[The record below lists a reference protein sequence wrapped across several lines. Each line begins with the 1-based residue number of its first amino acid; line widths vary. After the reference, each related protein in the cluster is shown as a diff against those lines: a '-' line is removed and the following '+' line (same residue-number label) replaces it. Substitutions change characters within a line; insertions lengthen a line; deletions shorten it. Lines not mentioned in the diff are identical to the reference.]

1 MTLLDT
7 DRWTDHR
14 YLGSWEDAAHGERIT
29 VTEPATGDTL
39 LEIPRSNED
48 HLATAIERAKEAQR
62 DWAARPFNERAEVF
76 ARAAQLLQ
84 EHADEFRPWFVREC
98 GGVWAKADFE
108 VELVTGELTN
118 AAALLH
124 QPTGHLLP
132 TTQPGRRSQVRR
144 VPRGIVG
151 VISPWNFPGV
161 LTMRSVAPALA
172 LGNAVILKPAS
183 DTPVTG
189 AMLWVDLLTAAGLP
203 EGLLHVVAGSGSE
216 IGNAIVEHPDVDMV
230 SFTGSTDVGRKI
242 GEKAGANLIP
252 VALELGGDNAFIV
265 LEGADVVVAASAG
278 AFGSFFHQGHIC
290 MAIGRHLVHES
301 LAERY
306 VDLLVEKAEALK
318 VGNAF
323 EDESVTLGPIT
334 NASQLDT
341 IDELV
346 RDTLDAGARLRT
358 GGERG
363 DPFYPPTV
371 IDRVRPEHRLFRE
384 EHFGPVA
391 VVTTFTDD
399 DEAVALANDT
409 EYGFVAGIHG
419 GTLTHARAVGDRLDV
434 GMVHLNDQP
443 VNDEAVAP
451 FGGNGASG
459 NGGRFGG
466 FADLD
471 EFTEWQWVTER
482 DEPRTYPM

>member
-1 MTLLDT
+1 MTLLDR

-14 YLGSWEDAAHGERIT
+14 YLGRWEPADGERT
-29 VTEPATGDTL
+29 AVVEPATGDTL
-39 LEIPRSNED
+39 LEIP
-48 HLATAIERAKEAQR
+48 LATEADLDTAIERATAAQAE
-62 DWAARPFNERAEVF
+62 WAATPFHERAEVF
-76 ARAAQLLQ
+76 ARAAALLQ
-84 EHADEFRPWFVREC
+84 EHADELRPWFVREC
-98 GGVWAKADFE
+98 GGTWTKADFE

-144 VPRGIVG
+144 VPRGVVG

-172 LGNAVILKPAS
+172 LGNAVVLKPAT

-203 EGLLHVVAGSGSE
+203 EDLLHVLPGSGSE

-252 VALELGGDNAFIV
+252 VALELGGDNAFVV
-265 LEGADVVVAASAG
+265 LDDADVEVAASAG
-278 AFGSFFHQGHIC
+278 AFGTFFHQGHIC

-301 LAERY
+301 IAEAY
-306 VDLLVEKAEALK
+306 TDLLVEKAEALV

-323 EDESVTLGPIT
+323 EDEQVTLGPIA
-334 NASQLDT
+334 NGSQLDT

-346 RDTLDAGARLRT
+346 RDTLEAGARLRT
-358 GGERG
+358 GGERD

-371 IDRVRPEHRLFRE
+371 IDRVRSEHRLFRE

-391 VVTTFTDD
+391 VVTTFADD
-399 DEAVALANDT
+399 DEAVAMANDT
-409 EYGFVAGIHG
+409 EYGFVAGVHA

-434 GMVHLNDQP
+434 GMVHLGDQP

-451 FGGNGASG
+451 FGGNRASG

-466 FADLD
+466 FANLD
-471 EFTEWQWVTER
+471 EFTEWQWITER
-482 DEPRTYPM
+482 DHPITYPM

>member
-1 MTLLDT
+1 MPFLDV
-7 DRWTDHR
+7 DRWNSSRH
-14 YLGSWEDAAHGERIT
+14 LGRWEPAEGERT
-29 VTEPATGDTL
+29 AVTDKATGQTL
-39 LEIPRSNED
+39 LEIPLATSD
-48 HLATAIERAKEAQR
+48 HLDTAVERARAAQAE
-62 DWAARPFNERAEVF
+62 WAARPFQERAEVF
-76 ARAAQLLQ
+76 ATAAALLQ
-84 EHADEFRPWFVREC
+84 EHGDEFRPWFVREC
-98 GGVWAKADFE
+98 GGTWMKADFE
-108 VELVTGELTN
+108 VELVTGELHH

-124 QPTGHLLP
+124 QPQGHLLP
-132 TTQPGRRSQVRR
+132 TTQADRRSAVRR

-151 VISPWNFPGV
+151 VISPWNFPGE

-172 LGNAVILKPAS
+172 LGNAVVLKPAT

-189 AMLWVDLLTAAGLP
+189 ALLWIDLLRAAGLP
-203 EGLLHVVAGSGSE
+203 DDLLHVLPGSGSE

-252 VALELGGDNAFIV
+252 VALELGGDNAFVV
-265 LEGADVVVAASAG
+265 LEDADVEVAASAG
-278 AFGSFFHQGHIC
+278 AFGTFFHQGHIC

-301 LAERY
+301 IAERY
-306 VDLLVEKAEALK
+306 TDLLVEKAEALK

-323 EDESVTLGPIT
+323 EDHDVTLGPIT

-341 IDELV
+341 IDEIV

-358 GGERG
+358 GGERD
-363 DPFYPPTV
+363 DPYYRPTV
-371 IDRVRPEHRLFRE
+371 VDRVRPEHRLFRE

-391 VVTTFTDD
+391 VVTTFADD

-409 EYGFVAGIHG
+409 EYGFVAGIHA
-419 GTLTHARAVGDRLDV
+419 GTLTRARAIGDRLDV

-451 FGGNGASG
+451 FGGNRASG

-466 FADLD
+466 FADFD

-482 DEPRTYPM
+482 DTPVAYPM

>member
-1 MTLLDT
+1 MTFLDP
-7 DRWTDHR
+7 DRWTGHR
-14 YLGSWEDAAHGERIT
+14 FLGRWEATEDERT
-29 VTEPATGDTL
+29 AVTEPATGDTL
-39 LEIPRSNED
+39 LELP
-48 HLATAIERAKEAQR
+48 LATAEHLDEAVARAKDAQAE
-62 DWAARPFNERAEVF
+62 WAARPFHERAEVF
-76 ARAAQLLQ
+76 ATAAALLQ
-84 EHADEFRPWFVREC
+84 QHADEFRPWFVREC
-98 GGVWAKADFE
+98 GGTWMKADFE

-118 AAALLH
+118 ATALLH

-132 TTQPGRRSQVRR
+132 TTQPDRRSQVRR
-144 VPRGIVG
+144 VPRGIIG

-172 LGNAVILKPAS
+172 LGNAVVLKPAT

-203 EGLLHVVAGSGSE
+203 EGLLHVLPGSGSE
-216 IGNAIVEHPDVDMV
+216 IGNAIVEHPAVDMV

-242 GEKAGANLIP
+242 GEKAGAALTP
-252 VALELGGDNAFIV
+252 VALELGGDNAFVV
-265 LEGADVVVAASAG
+265 LEGADVETAASAG

-306 VDLLVEKAEALK
+306 TDLLVQKAEALK

-323 EDESVTLGPIT
+323 EDHDVTLGPIT

-341 IDELV
+341 IDEIV
-346 RDTLDAGARLRT
+346 RDSLDAGARLRT
-358 GGERG
+358 GGKRE
-363 DPFYPPTV
+363 DPFYLPTV
-371 IDRVRPEHRLFRE
+371 VDQVRPEHRLFRE

-391 VVTTFTDD
+391 VITTFADD

-409 EYGFVAGIHG
+409 EYGFVAGVHA
-419 GTLTHARAVGDRLDV
+419 GTLAHARAVGDRLDV

-451 FGGNGASG
+451 FGGNRASG

-466 FADLD
+466 FADLE

-482 DEPRTYPM
+482 DAPIAYPF